1 MIGGTSSRF
10 WILRKHI
17 NSLDLENLKKI
28 PFHSWNCLTLQLA
41 HREVDLVIRNEDHM
55 NKLLKFL
62 IYSLRTLDGSRNSA
76 SNVLNLMNKECIQD
90 YKKLHKREVVK
101 KERIVETNEYKIFS
115 KVYLKY
121 KVMIIR

>member
-1 MIGGTSSRF
+1 MPFYAWECIT
-10 WILRKHI
+10 
-17 NSLDLENLKKI
+17 LDLGY
-28 PFHSWNCLTLQLA
+28 
-41 HREVDLVIRNEDHM
+41 REVDLVIRNEDHM

-90 YKKLHKREVVK
+90 YKKLHNREVVK

>member
-41 HREVDLVIRNEDHM
+41 HREVDLVIRNEDQM

-90 YKKLHKREVVK
+90 YKKLHNREVVK